1 MDYLKRT
8 WADISLD
15 NLNHNYQQ
23 LRAKIP
29 SGCRLL
35 GVVKADAY
43 GHGAVPISRHLCEL
57 GAEFLAVSNLEEA
70 MQLRRGGIRR
80 PILILGYTPPAYARD
95 LVAMGLRQEVHSL
108 EYARALHEELK
119 GSERRLKVHIKLDT
133 GMSRLGFF
141 AYDHPKTV
149 EELKEV
155 AQMPKLLIEGIFM
168 HFPVADSI
176 DGADAN
182 FTHTQFERFTQMLSA
197 LKGVGIEPEIRH
209 CCNSG
214 ATILYPE
221 YALDMVRPGIA
232 TYGVLP
238 SEDLRGMIDLRPV
251 MSLRSTIFQIRDFEP
266 NITISDGRT
275 YTTEDPA
282 RIAVVGIG
290 YADGF
295 PRSLSSG
302 VSTTGQAAPRSTS
315 ICPSSTFMP
324 SASTT
329 TGQDA
334 LASTACT
341 AANVPALLPRP
352 QPMRQASQP
361 ESRARISGTALS
373 ASMPSC
379 AGSGNTIGSSSF
391 PATMGY
397 TGSGTP
403 TKISPAPDRA
413 APMAAS
419 AGAPV

>member
-15 NLNHNYQQ
+15 NLNQ

-182 FTHTQFERFTQMLSA
+182 FTHTQFERFTQML
-197 LKGVGIEPEIRH
+197 KGVGIEPEIRH

-266 NITISDGRT
+266 NITISYGRT

-295 PRSLSSG
+295 PRSLSSNVSFLLHGRRVPQVGRICMDMCMVDVTDIPG
-302 VSTTGQAAPRSTS
+302 VSVGDTATLFGFDTDGTRLPCERLAAQAGTISYEILCDISKRIPR
-315 ICPSSTFMP
+315 IYMQN
-324 SASTT
+324 
-329 TGQDA
+329 GREQEI
-334 LASTACT
+334 LQYI
-341 AANVPALLPRP
+341 V
-352 QPMRQASQP
+352 
-361 ESRARISGTALS
+361 
-373 ASMPSC
+373 
-379 AGSGNTIGSSSF
+379 
-391 PATMGY
+391 
-397 TGSGTP
+397 
-403 TKISPAPDRA
+403 
-413 APMAAS
+413 
-419 AGAPV
+419 